1 MRPEVL
7 KNETLNIGHE
17 SAKVVTRVKDETRS
31 ALRRLS

>member
-17 SAKVVTRVKDETRS
+17 SAKIVTRVENETRS
-31 ALRRLS
+31 TLCRLS